1 MVLSSRLEPKPKLM
15 IPKRRTRFA
24 FSEKT
29 ELYLI
34 ESRYCV
40 FISTTMR
47 PFFQTTIFHS
57 NDHAN
62 LAIEVPF
69 LYIEE
74 PLK

>member
-24 FSEKT
+24 VSEKT

-47 PFFQTTIFHS
+47 PFFFQATIFHS

-69 LYIEE
+69 L
-74 PLK
+74 

>member
-24 FSEKT
+24 VSEKT

-34 ESRYCV
+34 ESMYCE

-47 PFFQTTIFHS
+47 PFFKQLFSIQMTMPIWQ
-57 NDHAN
+57 
-62 LAIEVPF
+62 
-69 LYIEE
+69 
-74 PLK
+74 